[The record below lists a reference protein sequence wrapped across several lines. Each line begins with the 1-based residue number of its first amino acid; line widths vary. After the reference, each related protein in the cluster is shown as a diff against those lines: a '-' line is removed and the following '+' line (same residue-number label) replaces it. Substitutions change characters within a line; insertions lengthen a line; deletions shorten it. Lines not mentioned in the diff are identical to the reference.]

1 MATAKQAK
9 QNLQVMLSS
18 IDVPSLH
25 RNGTNRHLLTA
36 SLVWP
41 RTGVARKSSVLTI
54 PLTRGVCVT
63 DVMGLENKL
72 CFKETCE
79 GCFSF
84 HVSLSETITAT
95 NIRKFLRYFAGKS
108 VDILS
113 DCVEDAVPVP
123 KLDDIAALPMVY
135 LSKQL
140 LATVDPTNLVE
151 GCLDLDA
158 QDFGETPREIAVP
171 LYSCRSIVRQS
182 RAKKPQTILHSKDP
196 DGQALFTVTAY

>member
-9 QNLQVMLSS
+9 QNLQIMLSS

-25 RNGTNRHLLTA
+25 GTGTNRHLLTTE
-36 SLVWP
+36 LIWP
-41 RTGVARKSSVLTI
+41 RTGSAKKSSALTI
-54 PLTRGVCVT
+54 PLTRGICVT
-63 DVMGLENKL
+63 DVMGLASKL

-79 GCFSF
+79 GSF
-84 HVSLSETITAT
+84 GFYVGLSETMTAT

-113 DCVEDAVPVP
+113 DYVEDAVPVP

-140 LATVDPTNLVE
+140 LSSADPTLIVE
-151 GCLDLDA
+151 GSLDLDA
-158 QDFGETPREIAVP
+158 QDFSDSPKEIAVP
-171 LYSCRSIVRQS
+171 LFSCRSIVRQTRS
-182 RAKKPQTILHSKDP
+182 KKPQTLLREKEP
-196 DGQALFTVTAY
+196 DGQAIFSIIAY

>member
-9 QNLQVMLSS
+9 QNLQIMLSS

-25 RNGTNRHLLTA
+25 RSGTNRHLLTTE
-36 SLVWP
+36 LVWP
-41 RTGVARKSSVLTI
+41 RTGIAKRSSVLTI

-63 DVMGLENKL
+63 DIMSLAGKL

-79 GCFSF
+79 GCFGLY
-84 HVSLSETITAT
+84 VGLSETITAT

-113 DCVEDAVPVP
+113 DMVEDAVPVP

-140 LATVDPTNLVE
+140 LTTADPSLIVE
-151 GCLDLDA
+151 GSLDLDT
-158 QDFGETPREIAVP
+158 QDFTESPKEITVQ
-171 LYSCRSIVRQS
+171 LFSRRSIVRQS
-182 RAKKPQTILHSKDP
+182 RSQKAQTIVREKEP
-196 DGQALFTVTAY
+196 DGQAVFTVCAY